1 MLGSRSRSLTFL
13 ALALLGA
20 ACSASSN
27 FNIVNDDGGASDG
40 ASSGD
45 GSTKSDGG
53 GKDGS
58 TGDAGQGDG
67 GGDSGTGL
75 TFHGKLV
82 DFQSAAAIA
91 GGTVSGAGH
100 TAMSDVNGVFDLSVG
115 RNVAFTAT
123 GTAAGYVKLI
133 GQELS
138 ISDYDDFGFL
148 PMIST
153 STSSLL
159 QGVLSGYDPSKGV
172 IIVLAVA
179 TGTCASESGAT
190 LSVSPGGSTVNY
202 FSGGGPSMNTSISAG
217 EAPSA
222 VIYNVPPGV
231 ALTLSVNSPSCT
243 QAAYPFTQGVL
254 TYTGAMKVE
263 AGNAVTAAR
272 VFLQ

>member
-1 MLGSRSRSLTFL
+1 MLGSRPRSLTFL
-13 ALALLGA
+13 AFALLGA
-20 ACSASSN
+20 ACSASASN
-27 FNIVNDDGGASDG
+27 FDIGADDGGASDG
-40 ASSGD
+40 GSTHD
-45 GSTKSDGG
+45 GSSKSDGG
-53 GKDGS
+53 SKDA
-58 TGDAGQGDG
+58 TAGDAAHADS

-75 TFHGKLV
+75 TFHGTLV
-82 DFQSAAAIA
+82 DFQNAAAIA
-91 GGTVSGAGH
+91 NGTVSGSGH
-100 TAMSDVNGVFDLSVG
+100 TALSNVNGVFDLTVAA
-115 RNVAFTAT
+115 NTAFTAT
-123 GTAAGYVKLI
+123 ATAAAYTKLI

-179 TGTCASESGAT
+179 TGGCASEGGAT
-190 LSVSPGGSTVNY
+190 LSVSPSGIVNY
-202 FSGGGPSMNTSISAG
+202 FSGGTPSSGTSITAG
-217 EAPSA
+217 ETPSA

-231 ALTLSVNSPSCT
+231 ALTLSVASPSCT